1 MKILHVSYNFHPV
14 TGGVEKN
21 IEDLCMGLMELGH
34 QSDVCCVRIPGTP
47 KKEVYKGIRIHRVRA
62 LNAKFYKIAP
72 GVARIA
78 KRYDVL
84 HVHGLGFFSDYL
96 ALSKL
101 FHGKKLVLS
110 THGGIFHTRKLS
122 LLKRPYFHMWSRLV
136 LRFFD
141 AVAAV
146 SHSDKVLFSKIKRDV
161 IMVPNGIDFNRFS
174 SITRKTEENVFLF
187 VGRLSCNKRID
198 RLIETV
204 SELKKIG
211 KDVTLIVIGEDWEGQ
226 KSQLEGL
233 AKGLGIGKNIVF
245 TGKINAEN
253 LMHYFERAQFFVSA
267 SEYEGFGISVLE
279 AMGTGMPVIVN
290 NIGAFKTFVE
300 NGKNGFIAD
309 FSDPRRAAKR
319 VVEIMQNAD
328 LGTIS
333 RNAKATAKR
342 YDFKGMV
349 NLIEHLYQDVSRTS
363 S

>member
-1 MKILHVSYNFHPV
+1 MKILHVSHNFHPV

-21 IEDLCMGLMELGH
+21 IEDLCTGLMELGH

-96 ALSKL
+96 ALSKP

-122 LLKRPYFHMWSRLV
+122 LLKRPYFHVWSRLV

-146 SHSDKVLFSKIKRDV
+146 SHSDKTLFSKIKRGV
-161 IMVPNGIDFNRFS
+161 VMVPNCIDFGSFS
-174 SITRKTEENVFLF
+174 SASRKPETGVFVF
-187 VGRLSCNKRID
+187 VGRISRNKRID
-198 RLIETV
+198 NLIRMT
-204 SELKKIG
+204 SEVRKAG
-211 KDVTLIVIGEDWEGQ
+211 KEATLVVIGEDWEGQ
-226 KSQLEGL
+226 KPKLEGL
-233 AKGLGIGKNIVF
+233 AKSLGIGKNVVF

-253 LMHYFERAQFFVSA
+253 LMHHFERAQFFVSA

-290 NIGAFKTFVE
+290 DIGAFRTFVE
-300 NGKNGFIAD
+300 SGKNGFIAD
-309 FSDPRRAAKR
+309 FSDPHKAAKK

-328 LGTIS
+328 LGIIS
-333 RNAKATAKR
+333 RNARATAKR
-342 YDFKGMV
+342 YDLKGTV
-349 NLIEHLYQDVSRTS
+349 RLVERLYQDVSRTS